1 MKDTIIKERL
11 REALQ
16 NKNMR
21 QADLV
26 AQTGIDKSQIS
37 SYLSGKYKPKQENL
51 TLLAEALG
59 VSEYWLLGIDETEER
74 GAEKESTEKRLQ
86 AYAKRIYSERELEKL
101 GLLYEELSEENRKKA
116 QVYMERLRKVQ
127 EMEESNIF

>member
-101 GLLYEELSEENRKKA
+101 VLLYEELSEENRKKA
-116 QVYMERLRKVQ
+116 QVYMARLRKVQ
-127 EMEESNIF
+127 EMEE